1 MRVSHLLVVFTSV
14 LLGAQT
20 PKTAPETA
28 GQLKI
33 EILQGEGAVNY
44 TKSRTNRE
52 IIVQVHDE
60 NNRPVGGAAV
70 SFALPAHGAG
80 GTFLNGSK
88 TLTLL
93 TDSKGQVI
101 VQAFKPNPMAGS
113 FQISVH
119 ASYQGHMTSAAITQT
134 NTATAGAAAG
144 GAAGAGIS
152 AKVIAVVVAVAA
164 AGATGAAVAVTRGGG
179 SPPPPAAKSVSV
191 GAPVFGPPR

>member
-1 MRVSHLLVVFTSV
+1 MSMQVSHFLVVFFNISII
-14 LLGAQT
+14 AQT
-20 PKTAPETA
+20 LDPSLVTP

-44 TKSRTNRE
+44 TKSRMNRE

-70 SFALPAHGAG
+70 SFALPARGAG

-93 TDSKGQVI
+93 TNSKGQVI
-101 VQAFKPNPMAGS
+101 VQAFKPNPVAGS

-119 ASYQGHMTSAAITQT
+119 ASYQGHVATAAITQT
-134 NTATAGAAAG
+134 NTAG
-144 GAAGAGIS
+144 
-152 AKVIAVVVAVAA
+152 
-164 AGATGAAVAVTRGGG
+164 
-179 SPPPPAAKSVSV
+179 
-191 GAPVFGPPR
+191 